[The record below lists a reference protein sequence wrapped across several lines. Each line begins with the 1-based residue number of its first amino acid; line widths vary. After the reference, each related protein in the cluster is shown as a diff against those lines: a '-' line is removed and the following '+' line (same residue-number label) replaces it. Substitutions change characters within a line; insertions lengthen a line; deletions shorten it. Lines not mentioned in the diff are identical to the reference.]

1 MHFLRSPLVLF
12 VADLALAL
20 LAWWLAFWLRF
31 NLDIPEEF
39 VQLALA
45 SSPWCVL
52 AYGVVFAFARIGLQ
66 VWSFIG
72 LPELR
77 QLAIGIVLSGTL
89 TAAGGLMLRL
99 HAFPRSTL
107 LLQPLPALV
116 LIGAAPAGPRLPP
129 PPPPPLV
136 WQPLRAWVLVG
147 AAGAGGRT
155 FAERRLVA
163 RQGKPVLILGTLP
176 QASDALRALKGSSQW

>member
-39 VQLALA
+39 FQLALA
-45 SSPWCVL
+45 SSPWGVL
-52 AYGVVFAFARIGLQ
+52 AYGGGFAFPRLGRRGWSYIGRP
-66 VWSFIG
+66 G
-72 LPELR
+72 LR

-89 TAAGGLMLRL
+89 TAAGVLMLRL

-107 LLQPLPALV
+107 
-116 LIGAAPAGPRLPP
+116 
-129 PPPPPLV
+129 
-136 WQPLRAWVLVG
+136 
-147 AAGAGGRT
+147 
-155 FAERRLVA
+155 
-163 RQGKPVLILGTLP
+163 
-176 QASDALRALKGSSQW
+176 